1 MKKATTFD
9 QIKEALDNDQPLYLK
24 DDQAFCSFTREF
36 WLLCPL
42 IMIFKSLA
50 KGEIYL
56 EE

>member
-1 MKKATTFD
+1 MIKVTSFN
-9 QIKEALDNDQPLYLK
+9 QIKDALDNEKTLYLK
-24 DDQAFCSFTREF
+24 DDEMFCSFTREF